1 MASFSL
7 GRASAILASGT
18 LVSRILGF
26 TLTIVFA
33 RVVGQLSEG
42 GNTFGIA
49 NQLPN
54 TIYGVIA
61 GGALNAVLVP
71 QIVRSF
77 EHADGG
83 EKYINRLIT
92 LALSIL
98 VVTTVV
104 ATGLAPALVQIYGG
118 TLPDDAQVRLAVAF
132 AFWCLPQVFFYGL
145 YTILGEVLNARGSFG
160 PFTWAPAVN
169 NVVAISG
176 VLAFGAIYGVDQ
188 DRVAAEWTPDMI
200 ALLAGSA
207 TLGIAL
213 QAIILTFF
221 WKRVDLRY
229 RPDFR
234 IRGVGL
240 GAAGKLAGWSFAAFG
255 LTIIAGIVESRVT
268 GSTSGDQNVSTKVAQ
283 NAWLLF
289 MLPHSIIAV
298 SIATAYLTKM
308 SGHAARGETKAF
320 ISDVSTSIRV
330 VAMLLVLAAAGL
342 CVVSVPFATLFGNP
356 DDSARTAFDA
366 ASAMGAVITAYAVA
380 LPLFSTLAIVQ
391 RASYALGD
399 GRTPFIYTLVQ
410 VIIVII
416 GCVLAY
422 QLPASQ
428 RVWGVALA
436 TSLSI
441 VIQAVLGCV
450 LLRMRLG
457 GGGRRVAT
465 RFVQYVVA
473 VVPAAAVG
481 ALLLFALG
489 GTEVGGFAVD
499 SPVGAV
505 ASMALIAVPMTLVYF
520 AILWLMRVP
529 ELRSFAAP
537 VLRRLGR

>member
-7 GRASAILASGT
+7 GRASALLASGT
-18 LVSRILGF
+18 MVSRVLGF
-26 TLTIVFA
+26 ALTLISA
-33 RVVGQLSEG
+33 NMIGQLSEG
-42 GNTFGIA
+42 ANTFGIA

-54 TIYGVIA
+54 TVYGVIA

-83 EKYINRLIT
+83 AKYINRLIT
-92 LALSIL
+92 LALTIL
-98 VVTTVV
+98 LSTTVI
-104 ATGLAPALVQIYGG
+104 ATGLAPALVQLYGG
-118 TLPDDAQVRLAVAF
+118 TLPDDAQVHLAVAF

-169 NVVAISG
+169 NVVAITG
-176 VLAFGAIYGVDQ
+176 VLVFGLLYGADP
-188 DRVAAEWTPDMI
+188 DGLRPAGDWTPDMI
-200 ALLAGSA
+200 AVLAGTA
-207 TLGIAL
+207 TLGIAM
-213 QAIILTFF
+213 QATILTFF
-221 WKRVDLRY
+221 WKRVGLRY

-240 GAAGKLAGWSFAAFG
+240 STAGKLAGWSFAAFA
-255 LTIIAGIVESRVT
+255 LTIVAGIVESRVT
-268 GSTSGDQNVSTKVAQ
+268 GSTSGDQNISTKAAQ

-308 SGHAARGETKAF
+308 SGHAARGETKEF
-320 ISDVSTSIRV
+320 IGDVSASIRV

-342 CVVSVPFATLFGNP
+342 CVVAVPFATLFGGSF
-356 DDSARTAFDA
+356 DSSRD
-366 ASAMGAVITAYAVA
+366 MGAVIVAYAVA

-399 GRTPFIYTLVQ
+399 GRTPFLYTLVQ

-416 GCVLAY
+416 GCLLAL
-422 QLPASQ
+422 QLPEAQ
-428 RVWGVALA
+428 RVWGVAIS
-436 TSLSI
+436 TSVSI
-441 VIQAVLGCV
+441 VVQALLGSV

-457 GGGRRVAT
+457 GGGRRVT
-465 RFVQYVVA
+465 IRFVQYLVA
-473 VVPAAAVG
+473 VIPAAVVG
-481 ALLLFALG
+481 VAALWLLG
-489 GTEVGGFAVD
+489 GTVEGGFAVD
-499 SPVGAV
+499 GRVGSV
-505 ASMALIAVPMTLVYF
+505 VSMAAIAAPMVLVYF
-520 AILWLMRVP
+520 GVLWLMRVP